1 MIAAMILAA
10 GQSRR
15 MGQPKMLLPWG
26 KVTMLE
32 HVVSVFAKAGIE
44 DILVVTGAG
53 HETLNNIV
61 LENKS
66 HYRVRSVFNENYLN
80 GEMLSSIQCGLG
92 ELLQNKLPDAVMIG
106 LGDQPQVEAGSVRK
120 VMEAFIKTR
129 SPIVVPSYQMRRG
142 HPWLVAQSL
151 WQELLELSPQRSPRD
166 FLNAHSAPARDIH
179 YVNLDTPSIL
189 ADLDTPED
197 YRLAKPD

>member
-1 MIAAMILAA
+1 MISAMILAA
-10 GQSRR
+10 GQSKR

-26 KVTMLE
+26 NTTVIE
-32 HVVSVFAKAGIE
+32 HVISVFAEAGVE

-53 HETLNNIV
+53 DETLNKIV

-120 VMEAFIKTR
+120 VMEAFIKTQ

-142 HPWLVAQSL
+142 HPWLVAQAV
-151 WQELLELSPQRSPRD
+151 WQELLELSPQQSPRD
-166 FLNAHSAPARDIH
+166 FLNAHSAHARDIH